1 MLFRVSGIRARLTAL
16 FAGLFVLSGLI
27 ASIYLNRLLTEQM
40 LQNQGESIHQLG
52 YAIARAISVNL
63 SERDR
68 EIRLLAHSLSQRT
81 APSDISELRDS
92 LNALQQSY
100 PSYAWVGL
108 ADAQGVVK
116 VASGK
121 LLENQSV
128 IKRPW
133 FIHGQQ
139 APFIGDIHEAVLL
152 SKLLPQP
159 QATGE
164 PLRFVD
170 FTAPVFQADGQLAGV
185 LAAHVLWD
193 WVEQT
198 VRGVLSVKHKSA
210 EIDVLIV
217 DKDGHIISP
226 YAAVGR
232 EQLPQ
237 QLSADQAFTVA
248 NWPTSGDYLYTVAQ
262 LEGKLAQQLGWR
274 VIVRQPL
281 QHALASVTLVRN
293 SLLSFELLATLIL
306 IVIVYQ
312 FARRISQPIER
323 LAQNA
328 LEISR
333 DHHGSWHEYP
343 DTTREFKQLSAAFG
357 GLIQSLL
364 QKKDE
369 LLQLNAN
376 LEQTVRQRTAELSL
390 ANKELAERAELQEQ
404 LARRDALTGVA
415 NRMAANERLQFELQ
429 RFQRT
434 QKSYALLMM
443 DIDFFKRIN
452 DGFGHDIGDQVLQ
465 QSAQILQH
473 QLRRTDF
480 IARIG
485 GEEFLVILPETG
497 LDGALQLAE
506 KLRLAIACQAFPVVG
521 SVTISLG
528 VALMNAND
536 ASAESVLKRADQA
549 LYRSKQQG
557 RNRVSAEAV
566 ETGEVST

>member
-1 MLFRVSGIRARLTAL
+1 M
-16 FAGLFVLSGLI
+16 
-27 ASIYLNRLLTEQM
+27 
-40 LQNQGESIHQLG
+40 
-52 YAIARAISVNL
+52 
-63 SERDR
+63 
-68 EIRLLAHSLSQRT
+68 
-81 APSDISELRDS
+81 
-92 LNALQQSY
+92 
-100 PSYAWVGL
+100 
-108 ADAQGVVK
+108 
-116 VASGK
+116 
-121 LLENQSV
+121 
-128 IKRPW
+128 
-133 FIHGQQ
+133 
-139 APFIGDIHEAVLL
+139 
-152 SKLLPQP
+152 
-159 QATGE
+159 
-164 PLRFVD
+164 RFVD
-170 FTAPVFQADGQLAGV
+170 FTAPVYQADGQLAGV

-210 EIDVLIV
+210 EIDVLII

-226 YAAVGR
+226 YAAIGR
-232 EQLPQ
+232 EQLPEKI
-237 QLSADQAFTVA
+237 SPDQVFAVA
-248 NWPTSGDYLYTVAQ
+248 NWPSSGDYLYTVAQ

-328 LEISR
+328 VEISR
-333 DHHGSWHEYP
+333 DHHGCWHEYP
-343 DTTREFKQLSAAFG
+343 DAIREFKQLSIAFG
-357 GLIQSLL
+357 GLIQTLL

-369 LLQLNAN
+369 LLQVNAN
-376 LEQTVRQRTAELSL
+376 LEETVRQRTAELSL

-429 RFQRT
+429 RYQRT
-434 QKSYALLMM
+434 QKSYTLLMM

-452 DGFGHDIGDQVLQ
+452 DGFGHDVGDQVLQ

-497 LDGALQLAE
+497 LEGALQLAE
-506 KLRLAIACQAFPVVG
+506 KLRQAMADHSFPVVG
-521 SVTISLG
+521 AVTISLG
-528 VALMNAND
+528 VALVNAD
-536 ASAESVLKRADQA
+536 DQSAEPVLKRADQA

-557 RNRVSAEAV
+557 RNRVSAASV
-566 ETGEVST
+566 ETSNNHA